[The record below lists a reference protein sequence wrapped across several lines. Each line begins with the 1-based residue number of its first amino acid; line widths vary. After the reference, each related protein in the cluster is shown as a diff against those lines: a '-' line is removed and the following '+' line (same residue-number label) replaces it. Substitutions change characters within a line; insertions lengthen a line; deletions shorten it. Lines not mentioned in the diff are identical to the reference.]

1 MMCDF
6 IIYLHCL
13 AVFTVEDQC
22 TKRLILFLVPFFMR
36 FVPSWALSRGE
47 REIDDADDDDDD
59 VEEDDRSKERTREMC
74 VSQYR

>member
-1 MMCDF
+1 MCDS

-13 AVFTVEDQC
+13 PVFTVEDQC
-22 TKRLILFLVPFFMR
+22 KKRLILFLVPFMMR

-47 REIDDADDDDDD
+47 REIDDADDDDVDD
-59 VEEDDRSKERTREMC
+59 DDDRSKERTCEMC

>member
-1 MMCDF
+1 MCYSTIF
-6 IIYLHCL
+6 CL

-22 TKRLILFLVPFFMR
+22 KKRLILFLVPFLMR

-47 REIDDADDDDDD
+47 REIDDADDDDVD
-59 VEEDDRSKERTREMC
+59 DDRSKERTCEMC